1 MQNEIR
7 ADSCPISGVNTGN
20 MEAGVND
27 DVIVAIP
34 SRQGMSTL
42 PENENI
48 LPNQN
53 TWAVTTEKM
62 GIQHAYAQKQAPHVE
77 SIKEHEITEHCIG
90 SVNGRKHTL
99 YTDPY
104 SGGEQ
109 GSKCAKSECSSLW
122 QMTVPVPPK
131 LEQLLASCSCFPSH
145 KSCPCTHLCLWQPSQ
160 CLNSINSMWH
170 STHFYIC
177 LHLCSLFYNSPI
189 VHFSVT

>member
-99 YTDPY
+99 YADPY

-109 GSKCAKSECSSLW
+109 GSKCAKSDVLSSVANDSACASQAGTAPGLMFLLSLT
-122 QMTVPVPPK
+122 QIMPMHTPVP
-131 LEQLLASCSCFPSH
+131 LA
-145 KSCPCTHLCLWQPSQ
+145 TQPMPQ
-160 CLNSINSMWH
+160 FNVA
-170 STHFYIC
+170 FYTF
-177 LHLCSLFYNSPI
+177 LHLPPPVFSLLQ
-189 VHFSVT
+189 